1 MKLFLLWFVLANGE
15 HRSRPADINLCNQ
28 TGEEFAIAA
37 EKNQPYTVD
46 GIPVQEGGCVVYL
59 QTDNDCE
66 EGAGA

>member
-15 HRSRPADINLCNQ
+15 HRSRPADINLCNE
-28 TGEEFAIAA
+28 TGEEFARLA
-37 EKNQPYTVD
+37 EQNEFYRVD
-46 GIPVQEGGCVVYL
+46 GIPVTDGGCVVYL